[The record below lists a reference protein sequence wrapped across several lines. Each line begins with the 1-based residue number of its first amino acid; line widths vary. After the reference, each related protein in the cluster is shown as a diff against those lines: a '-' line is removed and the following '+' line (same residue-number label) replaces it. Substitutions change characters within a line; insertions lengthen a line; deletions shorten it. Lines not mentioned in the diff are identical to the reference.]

1 MAAFCKG
8 LSLKVIGKISLDD
21 LCDVFKTLYDYSGE
35 LYVKVNVTD
44 DDICD
49 IRNEYR
55 LYVRHISKMERR
67 IDWSDEE
74 LWSGS
79 LIVSGFLEI
88 DGCLSFVLECLGYDD
103 SDYQTELLKYEL
115 IYNLSEEGGEIKL
128 SFVDYEEAE
137 DYYKSVLMLLQN
149 KRNEE

>member
-1 MAAFCKG
+1 
-8 LSLKVIGKISLDD
+8 
-21 LCDVFKTLYDYSGE
+21 
-35 LYVKVNVTD
+35 
-44 DDICD
+44 
-49 IRNEYR
+49 
-55 LYVRHISKMERR
+55 MERR

>member
-1 MAAFCKG
+1 
-8 LSLKVIGKISLDD
+8 
-21 LCDVFKTLYDYSGE
+21 
-35 LYVKVNVTD
+35 
-44 DDICD
+44 
-49 IRNEYR
+49 
-55 LYVRHISKMERR
+55 MERK